1 MAEDVELQRIRPLAE
16 RVVTSHG
23 LDLFDVRLRRE
34 PIGWVLR
41 VAIDRPAIIG
51 ADGRAQVE
59 PIERAI
65 GIEECELVSR
75 DLGTLLDVEDAVG
88 REYTLEVS
96 SPGMDRPL
104 RDATDYQRFAG
115 RLAKIVVAEPLDGQ
129 SHFEGRLTGLEGDQV
144 VLVTGRK
151 EKRVPLSLISRA
163 RLAVEF

>member
-1 MAEDVELQRIRPLAE
+1 VSADVGVQRIRPLAE

-23 LDLFDVRLRRE
+23 LEVFDVQLRRE
-34 PIGWVLR
+34 SIGWLLR
-41 VAIDRPAIIG
+41 VVIDRPATIG
-51 ADGRAQVE
+51 ADGRVQVDS
-59 PIERAI
+59 IEHAI
-65 GIEECELVSR
+65 GIEECETVSR

-104 RDATDYQRFAG
+104 RGATDYQRFAG

-129 SHFEGRLTGLEGDQV
+129 SHFEGRLVGMDGDQV
-144 VLVTGRK
+144 VLVSGRQ